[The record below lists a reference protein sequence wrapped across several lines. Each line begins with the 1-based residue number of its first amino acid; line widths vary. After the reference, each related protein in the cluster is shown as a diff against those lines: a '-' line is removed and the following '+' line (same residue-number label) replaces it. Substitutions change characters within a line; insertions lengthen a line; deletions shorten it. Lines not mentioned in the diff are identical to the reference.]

1 MFGNRGFLLD
11 QRCSTTAATA
21 AGLKRL
27 QANFFIIYKN
37 QCIRR
42 KDKISILP
50 ILNMRAHGIV
60 ACRHILAP
68 YLADRCRP
76 DFIYESAMRVLM
88 EKYRILVWIGILLL
102 ASFLTTSIGGYLA
115 SRKTVQHGIAGQ
127 VLPLAS
133 DSVYAALQVQVM
145 RSTLLTSMMATDPMI
160 PDWLA
165 TGETEPEVIV
175 RYLAAIRQTHGAVSA
190 FLVSD
195 QTRKYYDADGIQ
207 KTMQQSDPQ
216 DAWFFA
222 RKAAKFPSATEIK
235 LGQAQGNTMTVLSQ
249 QQLVRPDGTFLGL
262 VGIGVKLETLETLLD
277 SHERRFGTRVYFVD
291 GKRRVALSGGAMK
304 GFQGSVDALPGVGR
318 IASQLL
324 HGGTEPVSVSYERD
338 GAKIFVNSRHIPEL
352 GWHLI
357 VEHSAAEEFSLA
369 RNMLVLNLA
378 AGAGITAL
386 VLGLLLLMVQRYHA
400 RLETMAG
407 TDALTA
413 LMNRQAF
420 DIVFN
425 QAVRDV
431 ERTGTPLSGILFDID
446 YFRQVNELRGHLAG
460 DAVLR
465 SIARIAREALRDS
478 DVVARWGGEEFS
490 VLLKDCS
497 LDQAAAVAE
506 KLRAAIDSHDFS
518 PAFPDRHITI
528 SLGVAQ
534 YEPGESPT
542 DFFSRAD
549 YALYRA
555 KTNGRNRLQVALIAE
570 PPATSEVGAG
580 KETV

>member
-1 MFGNRGFLLD
+1 MPNMLKFLSVVAVWHNHGSYLD
-11 QRCSTTAATA
+11 
-21 AGLKRL
+21 
-27 QANFFIIYKN
+27 
-37 QCIRR
+37 
-42 KDKISILP
+42 
-50 ILNMRAHGIV
+50 
-60 ACRHILAP
+60 
-68 YLADRCRP
+68 DRCWP
-76 DFIYESAMRVLM
+76 EFIRGSAMRVAM
-88 EKYRILVWIGILLL
+88 EKYRILVWIGSLLL
-102 ASFLTTSIGGYLA
+102 AGVLISSIGSYLA
-115 SRKTVQHGIAGQ
+115 SRKVLQQEIAGQ

-133 DSVYAALQVQVM
+133 DNIYAALQAQLM
-145 RSTLLTSMMATDPMI
+145 RPTLLASMMASDTAVR
-160 PDWLA
+160 DWLT
-165 TGETEPEVIV
+165 TGETDPDVIV
-175 RYLAAIRQTHGAVSA
+175 RYLAGIRQMHGSVSA

-195 QTRKYYDADGIQ
+195 QTQKYYDADGIL

-222 RKAAKFPSATEIK
+222 RKATKVPSVTEIK
-235 LGQAQGNTMTVLSQ
+235 LDQAHGNTMTVLSRQ
-249 QQLVRPDGTFLGL
+249 QVVRPDGTFLGL
-262 VGIGVKLETLETLLD
+262 VGIGVKLETLKTLLD
-277 SHERRFGTRVYFVD
+277 SHERRFGTRIYFVD
-291 GKRRVALSGGAMK
+291 GKRRVAVAGAAMK
-304 GFQGSVDALPGVGR
+304 DFQGAVDALPGVGR

-324 HGGTEPVSVSYERD
+324 HGGTAPVSVSYKRD
-338 GAKIFVNSRHIPEL
+338 GAKFFVNSRHIPEL

-357 VEHSAAEEFSLA
+357 VEHSTAEEFSLI
-369 RNMLVLNLA
+369 RHMFVLNLA
-378 AGAGITAL
+378 VSAGITAL

-431 ERTGTPLSGILFDID
+431 ERTGAPLSGILFDID

-465 SIARIAREALRDS
+465 SIARITREALRDS
-478 DVVARWGGEEFS
+478 DVVARWGGEEFI

-506 KLRAAIDSHDFS
+506 KLRAAIDRHDFS

-534 YEPGESPT
+534 YETSEST
-542 DFFSRAD
+542 ADFFSRAD

-555 KTNGRNRLQVALIAE
+555 KTNGRNRMQVALIAE
-570 PPATSEVGAG
+570 PPATSDVDAG
-580 KETV
+580 KVTV